1 MPTTLIARAKI
12 DDKLRA
18 TLAELRNGRHVKDV
32 SLTLEAQ
39 GHYTTIDDFYNIT
52 NKDSARQ
59 QLTVPYEF
67 YLWLVGE
74 EPEKVY
80 LEESPDLA
88 RRTAYWHCYLFGV
101 GKYKFAED
109 VAADAKKHGLEYSIN
124 RTYKLLFTSRTK
136 WIDPKITDSVMG
148 LFNSAAGD
156 GQFSSRDSIEEF
168 LGYLD
173 ANSSGEMRSGNV
185 EWQSVAPIVDT
196 LILQEG
202 ISFYSLLGHPRK
214 EFETGRRKVSARK
227 YGELQRQLRELPIY
241 PLLNE
246 LWRLLTLQISS
257 QP

>member
-12 DDKLRA
+12 DNKLRYA
-18 TLAELRNGRHVKDV
+18 LAELRDGRRVKDV
-32 SLTLEAQ
+32 SLTLDAQ
-39 GHYTTIDDFYNIT
+39 GHYMTVDDFYNIT
-52 NKDSARQ
+52 NTDPTQQ

-80 LEESPDLA
+80 WEESPDLA

-101 GKYKFAED
+101 GKFKFAED
-109 VAADAKKHGLEYSIN
+109 VAADAKKRGLEYSVN
-124 RTYKLLFTSRTK
+124 RTYKLLFTDRAK
-136 WIDPKITDSVMG
+136 LIDPEITDSVTG
-148 LFNSAAGD
+148 LFNLAAGD
-156 GQFSSRDSIEEF
+156 GQFSSRDNIEEF

-173 ANSSGEMRSGNV
+173 ANSSGERNQGNV

-196 LILQEG
+196 LILQEAR
-202 ISFYSLLGHPRK
+202 SFHSLLGHPRK

-227 YGELQRQLRELPIY
+227 YVELQRRMRELPIY

-246 LWRLLTLQISS
+246 LWRLLTLQISYRS
-257 QP
+257 